1 MKSKHLLIV
10 DDEPAILKLLQF
22 ILSKDYTL
30 TLKNNGLEAVL
41 WMEEGNTPDLIILDI
56 SMPYFSGQNFFKSLK
71 VSGLF
76 QGIPVVILTGHTD
89 VEKLKTE
96 LKFPVNTII
105 SKPFNPVILQ
115 NAVKSILETKSQ
127 IL

>member
-22 ILSKDYTL
+22 ILSKDYTV

-41 WMEEGNTPDLIILDI
+41 WLEEGNKPDLIILDI
-56 SMPYFSGQNFFKSLK
+56 NMPYFNGQEFFKSLK

-76 QGIPVVILTGHTD
+76 QEIPVIILTGHTD
-89 VEKLKTE
+89 IDQLKAD
-96 LKFPVNTII
+96 LQFPVAAII
-105 SKPFNPVILQ
+105 PKPFNPSILQ
-115 NAVKSILETKSQ
+115 NAVKSFARSRSEIF
-127 IL
+127 